1 MGPTVLAF
9 RPGPPT
15 WTADRTAREARQRGG
30 GHTAACPSARLS
42 FGAREV
48 GDHAVCST
56 DPDRT
61 SYPETHA
68 LQDIHFE
75 ITQGEYVAISGPSG
89 CGETT
94 LLSILG
100 LLDTP
105 SDGNYLLDGHQVA
118 KLVPVERA
126 RFRSRI
132 AICLPSSARTAS
144 RRRSVV
150 WG

>member
-1 MGPTVLAF
+1 M
-9 RPGPPT
+9 
-15 WTADRTAREARQRGG
+15 RGG
-30 GHTAACPSARLS
+30 PIGADIARLTPRAPHLDRRPDGPRGAPAGRRSHRRLS

-132 AICLPSSARTAS
+132 AI
-144 RRRSVV
+144 
-150 WG
+150 